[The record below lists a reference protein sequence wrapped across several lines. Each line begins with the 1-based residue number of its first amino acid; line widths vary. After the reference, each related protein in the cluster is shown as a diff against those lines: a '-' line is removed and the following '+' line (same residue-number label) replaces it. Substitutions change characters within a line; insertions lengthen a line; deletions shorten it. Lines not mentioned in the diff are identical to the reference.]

1 MKILLTGASGFLGS
15 ALMKKLSATNDVLG
29 IYSATPVHGAVQADI
44 MDFAQMEKTVNDF
57 GPDIIIHTAAI
68 SRVDAAENMP
78 RDIVMDI
85 NVIST
90 QNIAEICANKN
101 IKLIYTSTD
110 LVYSGNE
117 GGALQENAKLD
128 PASFYAETKLMGE
141 IAIRNTFDNYII
153 LRTALLYGLHSGT
166 NFFGKMFEALK
177 NGNEVKLFHDQFR
190 SPLSV
195 IEAAGMILELSK
207 RDIKGEIINFGG
219 LERLSRLD
227 MGTILCEE
235 AGFDPKNII
244 KTSIYDMK
252 DVPVVPDVSMDSEK
266 LDSLGIKRKG
276 FRESLKN
283 ILKIRGLD

>member
-15 ALMKKLSATNDVLG
+15 ALMKKLSANKDVLG

-57 GPDIIIHTAAI
+57 GPDVIIHTAAI

-90 QNIAEICANKN
+90 QNIAEICADKN

-117 GGALQENAKLD
+117 GGALQENDKLD

-141 IAIRNTFDNYII
+141 IAIKNTFDNYLI
-153 LRTALLYGLHSGT
+153 LRTALLYGLHSET

-177 NGNEVKLFHDQFR
+177 NGKEVRLFIDQYR

-235 AGFDPKNII
+235 AGFDAKNII

-276 FRESLKN
+276 YRESLKD
-283 ILKIRGLD
+283 ILKTRGLD

>member
-15 ALMKKLSATNDVLG
+15 ALMNKLSAGKDVLG
-29 IYSATPVHGAVQADI
+29 IYSATPVQGAAQVDI
-44 MDFAQMEKTVNDF
+44 TDFNRMEKTVNDF
-57 GPDIIIHTAAI
+57 GPDVIIHTAAI

-85 NVIST
+85 NVFST
-90 QNIAEICANKN
+90 QNIAEICADNN

-117 GGALQENAKLD
+117 GGNLKESAKLD

-141 IAIRNTFDNYII
+141 IAIKNTFDNYII
-153 LRTALLYGLHSGT
+153 LRAALLYGLHSKA
-166 NFFGKMFEALK
+166 NFFGKMFEALG
-177 NGNEVKLFHDQFR
+177 NGNEVRLFHDQFR

-195 IEAAGMILELSK
+195 IEAASMILNICKL
-207 RDIKGEIINFGG
+207 DIRGEVINFGG

-227 MGTILCEE
+227 MGTMVCEE
-235 AGFDPKNII
+235 AGFDAKNII

-252 DVPVVPDVSMDSEK
+252 DVSGVPDVSMDSGK

-276 FRESLKN
+276 YRESLKD
-283 ILKIRGLD
+283 ILKTRGLD